1 MKTCSQLVFSVL
13 LILFVFAAAGGQEPM
28 SKSAQ
33 VDALFADYDR
43 PGVPGAS
50 VIIIKDGKAVFKKAY
65 GLANVEEKIPSTTA
79 TNYRMASNTKQFTAM
94 AIMMLAERKKLSY
107 DDRLSDFFPGFPEY
121 GKTIMIRNLLNHT
134 SGLLD
139 YEDLMPADTKIPLTD
154 IDVLTYLKRQDHTS
168 FPPGSKFQ
176 YSNGA
181 FVLLGLIVERV
192 SGMDFREFLKQ
203 NIFQRIGMNHT
214 LFYQRDDHTD
224 RAHRAYGYSLKEN
237 AFVRTD
243 QSLTS
248 STRGDGTVYSSVDD
262 LFKWD
267 QALYTTKLVKAD
279 SLKQAFTPGVAIDA
293 TTGYGFGWFIEKKRG
308 LQMIGH
314 TGNTMGS
321 TSVIQRFPE
330 QRFTVIILT
339 NRNDAELMGIVN
351 KIEEIYL
358 FSEK

>member
-1 MKTCSQLVFSVL
+1 MKSSFRYGFSLL
-13 LILFVFAAAGGQEPM
+13 LIPFVFAAAGGQVAM
-28 SKSAQ
+28 NKSAQ

-50 VIIIKDGKAVFKKAY
+50 VIIIKDGKAVLKKAY
-65 GLANVEEKIPSTTA
+65 GLANVEEKIASTTS

-94 AIMMLAERKKLSY
+94 AIMMLAERRKLSY
-107 DDRLSDFFPGFPEY
+107 DDRLSDFFPGFPDY
-121 GKTIMIRNLLNHT
+121 GKTITIRNLLNHT

-139 YEDLMPADTKIPLTD
+139 YEDLMPADTKTPLTD
-154 IDVLTYLKRQDHTS
+154 NDVPTYLKQQDHTS

-181 FVLLGLIVERV
+181 FVLLGLIAEKV

-203 NIFQRIGMNHT
+203 NIFQPLGMNHT
-214 LFYQRDDHTD
+214 LFYHRDDHTD
-224 RAHRAYGYSLKEN
+224 RAHRAYGYSLKGN

-248 STRGDGTVYSSVDD
+248 LTRGDGTVYSSVDD

-267 QALYTTKLVKAD
+267 QALYTTTLVKAD
-279 SLKQAFTPGVAIDA
+279 TLKQAFTPGIAIDA
-293 TTGYGFGWFIEKKRG
+293 TTGYGFGWFIEQKRG

-314 TGNTMGS
+314 TGNTMGT

-330 QRFTVIILT
+330 KRFAVIILT

-358 FSEK
+358 FDEK